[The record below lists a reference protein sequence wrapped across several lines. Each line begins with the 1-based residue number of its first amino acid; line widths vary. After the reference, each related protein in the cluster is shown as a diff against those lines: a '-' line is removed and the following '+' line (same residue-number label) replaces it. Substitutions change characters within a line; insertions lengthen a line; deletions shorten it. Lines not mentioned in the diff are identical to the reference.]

1 MKLVLVAVVV
11 ALAIFVIGTLIGY
24 RLADRPDAVT
34 NSMIQEKIE
43 HESSGIM
50 QRIDRVDSKIDILLN
65 IATNGAARDF
75 RH

>member
-1 MKLVLVAVVV
+1 MKLALVAVVV
-11 ALAIFVIGTLIGY
+11 ALAIFVIGALIGY

-34 NSMIQEKIE
+34 N
-43 HESSGIM
+43 
-50 QRIDRVDSKIDILLN
+50 DRVDSKIDILLN